1 MAHAYNRAMKSGRYD
16 RVAYI
21 QGGKRPA
28 YAKSNKA
35 EYFAELTEAYFGK
48 NDFEPYTNLGL
59 EQFDPVGYQLMLD
72 VWGLPVGPPRN

>member
-1 MAHAYNRAMKSGRYD
+1 MKSGSYD
-16 RVAYI
+16 WMVYI

-28 YAKSNKA
+28 HAKNNKA

-48 NDFEPYTNLGL
+48 NDFESYTKLGL

-72 VWGLPVGPPRN
+72 VWDLPVGRPRN